1 MRIVRVPRALAAAVL
16 LVGTI
21 GILPAAAPS
30 PVQALGGPLP
40 ACRLADVLTI
50 PRGYDDWQHTLVD
63 WTLTV
68 GKSYVP
74 PDLVSLGRAGVTGGG
89 LIRKVALNDLK
100 AMNDAARAHGTPL
113 GSVSAYRSYQQQV
126 SLFNLYAKGY
136 GFDAAILFSAR
147 PGHSEHQLGLVI
159 DFAAAGQ
166 TAFVSGTDR
175 TGRWLAANG
184 WKYGWLLSYPEG
196 KQKLVCLNYEPWHYR
211 YYGRELA
218 AKIHASGLTTR
229 EYLWQHFTAVD
240 PATGLPLATPSPL
253 PSATDLASPGAS
265 NDIPTDSPLVSLGP
279 GPGPSEGQTSVPSSP
294 AGTLFGLDPPVLVA
308 GLLLLL
314 VVVGLVA
321 SVGLRRRRPGSQPRR

>member
-1 MRIVRVPRALAAAVL
+1 MRIFRVPRALAALL
-16 LVGTI
+16 LVGTT
-21 GILPAAAPS
+21 GILPTIAPS
-30 PVQALGGPLP
+30 PVQAVGGPLP

-74 PDLVSLGRAGVTGGG
+74 PDLVSLSRAGVTGGG
-89 LIRKVALNDLK
+89 QIREVALRDLK
-100 AMNDAARAHGTPL
+100 AMADAARANGTPL
-113 GSVSAYRSYQQQV
+113 GNVSAYRSYQQQV

-136 GFDAAILFSAR
+136 GFDEAILFSSR

-196 KQKLVCLNYEPWHYR
+196 KQKVVCLNYEPWHYR
-211 YYGRELA
+211 YYGRDLA
-218 AKIHASGLTTR
+218 AKIRASGLTTR
-229 EYLWQHFTAVD
+229 EYLWQQFTAVD
-240 PATGLPLATPSPL
+240 PATGLPLATPSPV
-253 PSATDLASPGAS
+253 PSPTDMASPGGSA
-265 NDIPTDSPLVSLGP
+265 DMPTDSRIES
-279 GPGPSEGQTSVPSSP
+279 PSPTPDSSAGETSVPSSP
-294 AGTLFGLDPPVLVA
+294 AGTILGLDPPVLGA
-308 GLLLLL
+308 GLLLVL
-314 VVVGLVA
+314 VVVVLVA
-321 SVGLRRRRPGSQPRR
+321 SIGLRRRSPGSQPRR